1 MAKFLEGK
9 ESQQAIKNIFAEI
22 DTNNDGTIS
31 KPEFLNLFL
40 KEKISKLEAGKSSQK
55 KGILSRS
62 ANRSRGGHSRIAST

>member
-1 MAKFLEGK
+1 MEGK

-40 KEKISKLEAGKSSQK
+40 KEKISKL
-55 KGILSRS
+55 
-62 ANRSRGGHSRIAST
+62 